1 MLLKPLNLPS
11 SELAYTNQVF
21 LNRADHQNLLQRSRK
36 TSALYVSIKDYIF
49 AATAHDGIK
58 DGIGLSKFQR
68 ELLRISLTDT
78 ISVDLFQ
85 VPDDFY
91 IGSLHVQ
98 AESLSKKKKL
108 EVTEEEFEAK
118 LREVFENIVINTGQ
132 VFLLDY
138 QSVAIQVKILKQ
150 SKIDL
155 IDPKP
160 KQDPKPSTKG
170 FIHTQTSFQIESL
183 TENFL
188 EIAQSK
194 LRTVNIFDESRFNF
208 EELGIGGLDRE
219 FALIF
224 RRAFASRLFPPQVV
238 KKLGIQHVRG
248 MLLYGPP
255 GTGKT
260 LIARQIAKCLKAREP
275 KIVNGPEVFDKY
287 VGQTEANIRDLFKE
301 AEEEQTKSGD
311 KSKLHIIV
319 LDEMDAIARPR
330 GTVSGGTN
338 VHDTAVN
345 QLLSKID
352 GVNSL
357 NNILLIGMTNRK
369 DMIDEAILRPGRLEM
384 HVEIGLPDEA
394 GRVQII
400 NIHTKTMRENNI
412 MASDFDSHELARLTK
427 NYSGAEIAGL
437 VKATASYVFNREIDF
452 ENLGKEVNIEN
463 LKVGMNDF
471 LSALK
476 DIKPQFGVDEEDL
489 TRYIRG
495 GVIDYGDEFSHM
507 YHTIEMLINQVKTS
521 QQTPLLSVLLEGPSG
536 CGKTALAAKIA
547 LESGFS
553 YVKIISPEN
562 FVAYTESGK
571 LSAIAKVFDD
581 AYKSPLSLIVL
592 DNIERLIDYVNSGP
606 RFSNSILQAIL
617 ILTKK
622 IPPRADRRIFI
633 MGTTAMASFLEDL
646 DLIRSF
652 NVVIE
657 VKKLKTHEQIGKV
670 LRKYKVSREEI
681 KKLSSEHIEVPIKT
695 LMLATEMT
703 TQGGSDFTAEKF
715 LECLNS
721 ILL

>member
-1 MLLKPLNLPS
+1 MLLKPVNLPS

-21 LNRADHQNLLQRSRK
+21 LSRTDHQNLLARSK
-36 TSALYVSIKDYIF
+36 KASVYVTIKDF
-49 AATAHDGIK
+49 VFTASPHVGIK
-58 DGIGLSKFQR
+58 DGIGLGKFHR
-68 ELLRISLTDT
+68 ELLRISLTDM
-78 ISVDLFQ
+78 VNVELFT
-85 VPDDFY
+85 VPDDFF
-91 IGSLHVQ
+91 IGSLHIQ

-118 LREVFENIVINTGQ
+118 VREVLEGHVVNTSQ
-132 VFLLDY
+132 VFLMDF
-138 QSVAIQVKILKQ
+138 QSVPIQLKVVKQ
-150 SKIDL
+150 AKIDL
-155 IDPKP
+155 TGSNKEEA
-160 KQDPKPSTKG
+160 KASGKG
-170 FIHTQTSFQIESL
+170 FVHNQTSFNIESV

-301 AEEEQTKSGD
+301 AEEEQAKMGD

-394 GRVQII
+394 GRVQIL

-412 MASDFDSHELARLTK
+412 LGPDFDPQELARLTK

-452 ENLGKEVNIEN
+452 DNLGKEVNVEN

-471 LSALK
+471 LCALK
-476 DIKPQFGVDEEDL
+476 DIKPQFGVDEEDI

-495 GVIDYGDEFSHM
+495 GIIDYGDEYAHM
-507 YHTIEMLINQVKTS
+507 FNTINMLVNQVKTNN
-521 QQTPLLSVLLEGPSG
+521 QTPLLSLLLEGPSG
-536 CGKTALAAKIA
+536 SGKTALAAKVA

-553 YVKIISPEN
+553 YIKIISPEN

-571 LSAIAKVFDD
+571 LSAIAKIFDD

-622 IPPRADRRIFI
+622 VPPKSDRSIFI

-657 VKKLKTHEQIGKV
+657 VKKLKAHDQIAKV

-681 KKLSSEHIEVPIKT
+681 KKLANEHIEVPIKT
-695 LMLATEMT
+695 LMLAIEMAIQGETEFKA
-703 TQGGSDFTAEKF
+703 DNF
-715 LECLNS
+715 LNCLNS